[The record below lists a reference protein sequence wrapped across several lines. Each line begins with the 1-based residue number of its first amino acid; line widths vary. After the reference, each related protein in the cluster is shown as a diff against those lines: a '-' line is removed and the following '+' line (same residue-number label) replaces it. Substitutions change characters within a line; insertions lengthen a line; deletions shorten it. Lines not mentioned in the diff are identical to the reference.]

1 MILDSITDGMFTLDE
16 EMNFTYVNKAFEKI
30 SNTDKRDFIGHNYW
44 EKFPDAKEL
53 RFYDEYT
60 RAMKKNVSVH
70 FDEYATS
77 LDKWVSVN
85 AYPRNGGLTVFF
97 TDISEKI
104 KQLSVIE
111 GQNTQLREIANIL
124 SHEIRKPVATI
135 QGLFQLI
142 DMDNYSTPENKDII
156 TKLLPVIS
164 ELNDMIDIANSKT
177 KLLGID
183 DKQ

>member
-1 MILDSITDGMFTLDE
+1 MFTLDPD
-16 EMNFTYVNKAFEKI
+16 MNFTYVNKAFERI
-30 SNTDKRDFIGHNYW
+30 CSGDKRDFIGHNYW
-44 EKFPDAKEL
+44 KKFPDAKEL

-60 RAMKKNVSVH
+60 RAMKNNVSVH

-85 AYPRNGGLTVFF
+85 AYPSSDGLTVFF

-111 GQNTQLREIANIL
+111 GQNTQLREIAHIL

-135 QGLFQLI
+135 LGLFQLI
-142 DMDNYSTPENKDII
+142 DMDNYSNSENKDII

-164 ELNDMIDIANSKT
+164 ELSDMINTANAKA
-177 KLLGID
+177 KILNID
-183 DKQ
+183 DKL